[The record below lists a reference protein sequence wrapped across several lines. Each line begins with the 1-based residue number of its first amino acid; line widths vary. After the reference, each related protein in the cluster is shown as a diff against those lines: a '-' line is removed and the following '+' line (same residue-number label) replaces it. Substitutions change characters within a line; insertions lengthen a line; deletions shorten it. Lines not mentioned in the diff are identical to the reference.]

1 MRLSTLVPFGLIV
14 LCIAAPMAPAS
25 AEYIYGDGMELAMRR
40 DNELSAV
47 QRDELFRA
55 RRSWKQ
61 NSFNRRVGILRSE
74 QGCINRAKDADA
86 FRICRQNKNRAR
98 RDLRADYLAEINP
111 VRRRVGLPPLEM
123 RRQR

>member
-14 LCIAAPMAPAS
+14 LCIAAPTASAS
-25 AEYIYGDGMELAMRR
+25 AEYINGDAMDVALRR
-40 DNELSAV
+40 DNELSAT

-61 NSFNRRVGILRSE
+61 NSFNRRIEILRSE

-123 RRQR
+123 RRRR